1 MNAIPSPTGTGGR
14 ISQTLVSLQSQVN
27 HAKSMRG
34 PGVLTSVTT
43 RGVMQRVNKAR
54 VKVISGG
61 QSTPAAPTT
70 VRWG

>member
-1 MNAIPSPTGTGGR
+1 MNAIPSPTGTGGKF
-14 ISQTLVSLQSQVN
+14 SQSIVSLQAQVN

-54 VKVISGG
+54 VKVVSGG
-61 QSTPAAPTT
+61 DSKPASPTT

>member
-1 MNAIPSPTGTGGR
+1 MNSIPPPIGTAGR
-14 ISQTLVSLQSQVN
+14 ITQSIVSLQAQVN

-43 RGVMQRVNKAR
+43 RGVTQRVNKAR
-54 VKVISGG
+54 VKTVVTQG
-61 QSTPAAPTT
+61 TPATAAT